1 MPPRLSTGSVVSFT
15 WLGTKTIA
23 ITRATPTSGSVT
35 RKTEPHQNSSRSMPA
50 MSGPRAA
57 MPPPIADQSAI
68 ARVRPGPAQ
77 SAVISARVVG

>member
-1 MPPRLSTGSVVSFT
+1 
-15 WLGTKTIA
+15 
-23 ITRATPTSGSVT
+23 
-35 RKTEPHQNSSRSMPA
+35 

-57 MPPPIADQSAI
+57 MPPPIADHSAI